1 MVEANSLHSDLW
13 DGRVIGYKR
22 ASEECVS
29 GARYLG
35 MPIVWL
41 TYTNSPG
48 FVMRLSVDVCIPGTG
63 GQASTLF
70 PCLFQQ
76 CNVLQFLLKST
87 ANGEVIDRLFTSS
100 EARFPILMQGRRERF
115 RSPELDCYSLPAGLF

>member
-1 MVEANSLHSDLW
+1 MEEANSLQSDVW
-13 DGRVIGYKR
+13 DGRVIGHKC
-22 ASEECVS
+22 AAEECVS
-29 GARYLG
+29 CTRYLG

-48 FVMRLSVDVCIPGTG
+48 FVMRLSVDVCIPGTV

-76 CNVLQFLLKST
+76 CNVLQFLLMRIEAVPTEKSST
-87 ANGEVIDRLFTSS
+87 GYLRVPRLD
-100 EARFPILMQGRRERF
+100 F
-115 RSPELDCYSLPAGLF
+115 RS

>member
-1 MVEANSLHSDLW
+1 VEEANSLQSDVW
-13 DGRVIGYKR
+13 DGRVIGYKC
-22 ASEECVS
+22 AAEECVS
-29 GARYLG
+29 CTRYLG

-76 CNVLQFLLKST
+76 YEVLQFLLMGTEAVRTEKSST
-87 ANGEVIDRLFTSS
+87 GYSRVL
-100 EARFPILMQGRRERF
+100 RFEF
-115 RSPELDCYSLPAGLF
+115 RS